1 MNPSEPRG
9 QCGNVRGMRC
19 LNWAGARLTLVP
31 RLRGVDHQ
39 IAGLALETD
48 IPPQLANYTDTIF
61 WPHTQRG
68 GDIASALQIR
78 WAHELGKVG
87 LAIDQSQRTGR
98 RDRMEVTAP
107 AWGGGVGGVN
117 QQIGRIYLQSRGI

>member
-39 IAGLALETD
+39 IAGLALQTD

-61 WPHTQRG
+61 WPYATRG
-68 GDIASALQIR
+68 GHCVSSADTVGSRVGKGWAGHRSIA
-78 WAHELGKVG
+78 AHR
-87 LAIDQSQRTGR
+87 A
-98 RDRMEVTAP
+98 A
-107 AWGGGVGGVN
+107 
-117 QQIGRIYLQSRGI
+117 

>member
-1 MNPSEPRG
+1 MLGACVVSIGQERG
-9 QCGNVRGMRC
+9 SLLCRDCVVSITRSPDSR
-19 LNWAGARLTLVP
+19 WRLTFHLS
-31 RLRGVDHQ
+31 LRITPTRSFG
-39 IAGLALETD
+39 
-48 IPPQLANYTDTIF
+48 
-61 WPHTQRG
+61 HTQRG